1 MRLRQTRGNRANDKG
16 DGAPKRA
23 RRETV
28 FACGPRFGHLARGA
42 SVATHF
48 GRHRQQDFTWV
59 QGFRKWASFQKFF
72 W

>member
-1 MRLRQTRGNRANDKG
+1 MIRAM
-16 DGAPKRA
+16 APRRA
-23 RRETV
+23 REGKQSSR
-28 FACGPRFGHLARGA
+28 AARFGHLARGV

-59 QGFRKWASFQKFF
+59 QGFRKWAFFQKFF